1 MMRSGSVAQL
11 SQADVYLMMQAL
23 DGDGGT
29 TLSLQEAKRFFYL
42 AWRQRYDDMGR
53 EVESLEGDI
62 AVLLERGGGGGGGGG
77 GGSFNAW
84 GAAADEGGSG
94 GSGSSGAPVTVV
106 ELEGRLGNLRRSRS
120 ALRGVLSRDFDRGYR
135 DAVRAEEQVLLLC
148 HSFFTRSRPNLPTCL

>member
-1 MMRSGSVAQL
+1 MRRMMRSGSEPQL

-53 EVESLEGDI
+53 EVESLEEDI
-62 AVLLERGGGGGGGGG
+62 AVLLERGGGGGGG

-94 GSGSSGAPVTVV
+94 GSGAPVTVV
-106 ELEGRLGNLRRSRS
+106 ELEGRLGDLRRSRS